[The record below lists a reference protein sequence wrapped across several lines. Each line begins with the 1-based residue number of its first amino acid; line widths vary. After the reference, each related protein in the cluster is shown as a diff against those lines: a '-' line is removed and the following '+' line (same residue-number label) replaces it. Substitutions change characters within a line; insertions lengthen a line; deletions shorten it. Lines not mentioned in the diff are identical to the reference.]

1 MCQEYCWLA
10 VTKCLKRSAETETE
24 GLSCAFVPR
33 ANVNLLFTPTLQAP
47 ELLGKA
53 LKPALRCHS
62 SIKLTAARRCVH
74 CQALS
79 LEDRWQCAACWE
91 AAGKLK
97 AAGEEYFDTLAQQ
110 SDIPRGIHLKGR
122 STFHWPAARPFPPA
136 RGGIISSPLAA

>member
-1 MCQEYCWLA
+1 MLSGDQDRRAKFCFCPQG
-10 VTKCLKRSAETETE
+10 KCKSIIH
-24 GLSCAFVPR
+24 P
-33 ANVNLLFTPTLQAP
+33 PPQAP
-47 ELLGKA
+47 KLFGKA
-53 LKPALRCHS
+53 LKRALRFHS

-110 SDIPRGIHLKGR
+110 SDIPCGIHLKRR
-122 STFHWPAARPFPPA
+122 STYHWPAARPFPPA
-136 RGGIISSPLAA
+136 RGGIISFPLAAERSVITDHEQVWL